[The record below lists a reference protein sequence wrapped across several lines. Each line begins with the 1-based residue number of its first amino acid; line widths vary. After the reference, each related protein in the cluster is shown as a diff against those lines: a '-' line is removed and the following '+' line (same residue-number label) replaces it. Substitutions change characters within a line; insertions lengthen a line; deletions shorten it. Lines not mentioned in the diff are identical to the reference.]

1 MDPDVL
7 ALVREAERDLRRLLV
22 DLDEQAGWEAQAHC
36 LLTLQTI
43 AATLVDASR
52 RHAEDL
58 SRRAGQRRAGDPGAL
73 P

>member
-7 ALVREAERDLRRLLV
+7 ALVREAERDLQRLLI
-22 DLDEQAGWEAQAHC
+22 DLGERADWEAQARS
-36 LLTLQTI
+36 LLALQTI
-43 AATLVDASR
+43 AAALVDAAR

-58 SRRAGQRRAGDPGAL
+58 SRRAGQRRAADPDAL

>member
-7 ALVREAERDLRRLLV
+7 ALVRDAERDLQRLLTELGEPS
-22 DLDEQAGWEAQAHC
+22 DWETQARS
-36 LLTLQTI
+36 LLALQTI

-52 RHAEDL
+52 RHAERL
-58 SRRAGQRRAGDPGAL
+58 SQEAGRRRLDDPEPL

>member
-7 ALVREAERDLRRLLV
+7 ALVRDAERDLQRLLSE
-22 DLDEQAGWEAQAHC
+22 LEQPSDWETQARS

-43 AATLVDASR
+43 AAMLVDASR
-52 RHAEDL
+52 RHAECL
-58 SRRAGQRRAGDPGAL
+58 SREAGRRRSDDPEPL